1 MYFYS
6 QFTDK
11 NTSVEVPHLRTDGPR
26 SWVMAFD
33 SQAKHLCCTTL
44 SIPFSKQ
51 TLPSMQVYDH
61 TSMGRLG
68 ANFHQLISKISQMTS
83 NSLGFLKKIN
93 AKHWQAELRALSVHF
108 NSTSKTLGHLE
119 LSK

>member
-61 TSMGRLG
+61 TSMGGLG

-83 NSLGFLKKIN
+83 NSLGFLKKSMPNIGR
-93 AKHWQAELRALSVHF
+93 QS
-108 NSTSKTLGHLE
+108 
-119 LSK
+119 